1 MKTSCFSPSPPSL
14 LLFFS
19 QLPRFLASQ
28 LLSFREDI
36 PLVGDAKRSEE
47 AEKLRSEEKKK
58 KKKCPAAGRWLLDIL
73 SLKNYNDHRM
83 LKMKIEKKV
92 KELIKQIHSELEKK
106 FKKKLAKIILF
117 GSYARGDYDKESDL
131 DILVLIEEE
140 NPQKYRSEIV
150 DLEVDLTIKYGILP
164 SLILRNTGYFLE
176 NKDIIPF
183 FKHVEKEGVEIYAA

>member
-1 MKTSCFSPSPPSL
+1 LNSGLGISGLAPFSSSPGFCWVEIHLSISGRWNVKFL
-14 LLFFS
+14 KVKQSFMYQNFS
-19 QLPRFLASQ
+19 SDTFSTASIF
-28 LLSFREDI
+28 S
-36 PLVGDAKRSEE
+36 
-47 AEKLRSEEKKK
+47 
-58 KKKCPAAGRWLLDIL
+58 PAAGRWLLDIL

-176 NKDIIPF
+176 NKDVIPF
-183 FKHVEKEGVEIYAA
+183 FKYVEKEGVEIYAA